1 MYSIPGKR
9 PLEQPTKQQLCRH
22 HKTAT
27 TTYGRDLLINSIE
40 HPYNHN
46 NQARGRIKEFQEESW
61 HQEENTGAMS
71 RNRTP
76 SIAQALEKV
85 PLKYFPLKVW
95 RKKILLGARQL
106 FLCEPSVWVSGVSGN
121 NETSNQDASL
131 QERTRPLPG
140 RLSGKTFTV
149 ILMYPYWTDMCPK
162 RRHYFLS

>member
-85 PLKYFPLKVW
+85 PLKYFPLKVG
-95 RKKILLGARQL
+95 RKK
-106 FLCEPSVWVSGVSGN
+106 
-121 NETSNQDASL
+121 
-131 QERTRPLPG
+131 
-140 RLSGKTFTV
+140 
-149 ILMYPYWTDMCPK
+149 
-162 RRHYFLS
+162 YF